1 MTKGTDMSNEN
12 PEPQPTW
19 TDPAVPVEPPTPV
32 APSAPAAPVAPVV
45 VAPRREGGTWLN
57 ILLGAAAVLAV
68 GGVAFAI
75 GRSTAPAAAAG
86 LGTFPGGQNGV
97 ILAPNGSFDPGAA
110 PGGGAGGPGLFG
122 SGGLTIEGTVAS
134 IDGGTMTITL
144 ESGETM
150 AVTLDGDTTYHAA
163 TEASEDDVAIGD
175 DVAVRLNGGRIGP
188 GGGDGGAAPQVTADD
203 VTVAR

>member
-12 PEPQPTW
+12 PETQPTW
-19 TDPAVPVEPPTPV
+19 TDPTTPAAPTAPV
-32 APSAPAAPVAPVV
+32 APAAPVV
-45 VAPRREGGTWLN
+45 VAPSRGSGRWLN
-57 ILLGAAAVLAV
+57 VLLGAAAILAV

-86 LGTFPGGQNGV
+86 LGTFPGGPNGV
-97 ILAPNGSFDPGAA
+97 ILSPNGSFDPGAA

-122 SGGLTIEGTVAS
+122 SGGLTIEGTIAS
-134 IDGGTMTITL
+134 IDGDTVTITL

-150 AVTLDGDTTYHAA
+150 EVTLDDDTTYHAA

-188 GGGDGGAAPQVTADD
+188 GGGDGAAAPQVTADD